1 MFKDFSYYTAWTDIM
16 KADKGFI
23 GLIEYQSKCQGS
35 PVNVLWVIASDCV
48 CEDEA
53 EALTDAMLE
62 QITDIT
68 RSGQV
73 IYNDGVAL

>member
-1 MFKDFSYYTAWTDIM
+1 MFKEFSHYTAWTDVM
-16 KADKGFI
+16 KTEGNFV
-23 GLIEYQSKCQGS
+23 GLIEYQSKRRGS

-53 EALTDAMLE
+53 EAVTDAMLE
-62 QITDIT
+62 QIADIT

-73 IYNDGVAL
+73 VYSDGITL